1 MSAEASVWL
10 QSHNALDGEGR
21 LRFPA
26 NLHLWATM
34 NSGDQGVF
42 PIDTAFRRRWAY
54 RYLGYAQPCL
64 YPAKNRLVR
73 FGGRNLDWDRLR
85 AALNRKLKGL
95 QVVED
100 RLIGPY

>member
-1 MSAEASVWL
+1 
-10 QSHNALDGEGR
+10 
-21 LRFPA
+21 
-26 NLHLWATM
+26 M